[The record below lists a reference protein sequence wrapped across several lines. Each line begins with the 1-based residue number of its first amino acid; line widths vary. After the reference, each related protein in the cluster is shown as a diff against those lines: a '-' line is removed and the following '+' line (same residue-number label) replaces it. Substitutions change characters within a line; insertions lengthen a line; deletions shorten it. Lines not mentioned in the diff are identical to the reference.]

1 MPTNPRPSPPA
12 DRLVP
17 EGGRFEGRI
26 VSRGQAAID
35 GEVIGPVEARGH
47 LLVGPEA
54 RIDGNLLVDSLEL
67 AGLVQGDVRAR
78 KTATLSEG
86 ATLRG
91 TLKSPRVRVAEGA
104 HLEGPCRIGPANQ
117 DGESGDES
125 P

>member
-1 MPTNPRPSPPA
+1 MAKNPRPSPPA

-17 EGGRFEGRI
+17 EGARFEGRV

-35 GEVIGPVEARGH
+35 GEVIGPVETGGP

-54 RIDGNLLVDSLEL
+54 RIEGSLRVDTLEL
-67 AGLVQGDVRAR
+67 AGRVDGDVRAR
-78 KTATLSEG
+78 KAATLSEG

-104 HLEGPCRIGPANQ
+104 HLDGPCRIGPANE
-117 DGESGDES
+117 DGESGAES

>member
-1 MPTNPRPSPPA
+1 MAPNPRSSPPA

-35 GEVIGPVEARGH
+35 GEVVGPVQAGGH
-47 LLVGPEA
+47 LRVGPEA
-54 RIDGNLLVDSLEL
+54 RIDGSLHVDSLEL

-104 HLEGPCRIGPANQ
+104 HLEGPCSIGPANQ
-117 DGESGDES
+117 EGESGAES